1 MKAVLFDFG
10 GTIDTDGVHWSE
22 EFWEFYRRFGVVV
35 GREEFEAAYLGI
47 EKELAEGASLGET
60 TFYETLRRQFA
71 GQFKRLGLPEG
82 DPRLEKMLDACYAHV
97 TEVIRKASP
106 LLGELSKRFR
116 LGVVSN
122 FYGNLEAVCR
132 EFKLNHYFTVLVD
145 SAVVGLRKP
154 DPRIWS
160 LGLKM
165 LDVSPAEAFVIG
177 DSYERD
183 IVPGKTLGCTTLWL
197 KGKRRTVPLS
207 TADADYTIGSLD
219 EVKRILLPAA
229 IKKVR

>member
-10 GTIDTDGVHWSE
+10 GTIDTDGIHWSE
-22 EFWEFYRRFGVVV
+22 EFWEFYRRLGVLV

-47 EKELAEGASLGET
+47 EKELADGASLGEM
-60 TFYETLRRQFA
+60 TFYETLRRQLS

-97 TEVIRKASP
+97 AGVIRKATP
-106 LLGELSKRFR
+106 LLEELSKRFR
-116 LGVVSN
+116 LGIVSN

-132 EFKLNHYFTVLVD
+132 EFALNSYFTTLVD
-145 SAVVGLRKP
+145 SAVVGMRKP

-160 LGLKM
+160 LGVEKLGV
-165 LDVSPAEAFVIG
+165 LPGLTFVIG

-183 IVPGKTLGCTTLWL
+183 IIPAKSLGCTTVWL
-197 KGKRRTVPLS
+197 KGKRRTLPPS
-207 TADADYTIGSLD
+207 TADADYTIMSLG
-219 EVKRILLPAA
+219 EVKRILLPASD
-229 IKKVR
+229 

>member
-22 EFWEFYRRFGVVV
+22 EFWEFYRRFGVLVA
-35 GREEFEAAYLGI
+35 REEFEAAYAGV
-47 EKELAEGASLGET
+47 EKELTDGASLGET
-60 TFYETLRRQFA
+60 TLHETLRTQFT

-82 DPRLEKMLDACYAHV
+82 DPRLEKMLDACYTHV
-97 TEVIRKASP
+97 AGVIRNARP
-106 LLGELSKRFR
+106 LLEELSKRFR

-132 EFKLNHYFTVLVD
+132 EFELDKYFTTLVD

-160 LGLKM
+160 LGMQKLG
-165 LDVSPAEAFVIG
+165 VVPGGTFVIG

-183 IVPGKTLGCTTLWL
+183 IVPAKALGCTTLWL
-197 KGKRRTVPLS
+197 KGKRRTLPPS
-207 TADADYTIGSLD
+207 TGDADYTIMSLGGVR
-219 EVKRILLPAA
+219 EILLRAS
-229 IKKVR
+229 V